1 VYATTLK
8 FYVIFQTNWI
18 TCLNLLL
25 SVSIWITLVTSVST
39 PFGHSSTSLRSCG
52 ESIPIPLTGC
62 SNRRRIV
69 RFTSATVCT
78 YTLANLQYVNHTY
91 QNTSALNYKCWMLG
105 VHWLLSC
112 TDFCLPLLQYSGP
125 TNSTEQRTYSEAQNS
140 SAFY

>member
-1 VYATTLK
+1 ML
-8 FYVIFQTNWI
+8 FFQTNWF

-91 QNTSALNYKCWMLG
+91 HDTSARNCKCWMLG
-105 VHWLLSC
+105 VHWLLPS
-112 TDFCLPLLQYSGP
+112 TDLCLLLQSSGS

-140 SAFY
+140 STHHSASS